1 MEPLFFIFDPE
12 PEQSSRINNIEHT
25 ILLVKKP
32 KLAYTY
38 IE

>member
-1 MEPLFFIFDPE
+1 MEPLLFIFDPQ
-12 PEQSSRINNIEHT
+12 PEQSCRINNIEHT
-25 ILLVKKP
+25 IPLVNKT